1 MQRVCGWFENKIGER
16 LEGYSVDLD
25 SSIGVSFYMQLE
37 PRVAADEKSYMQFT
51 LPNGDTKKVYS
62 NRTLTAE
69 VNGETYNI
77 FTCNIAAKEMNSEIK
92 AQMFSSDAEGQ
103 IYSFTVAD
111 YANYIIKTAV
121 STHQKQLRWLR
132 QC

>member
-1 MQRVCGWFENKIGER
+1 M
-16 LEGYSVDLD
+16 LLD
-25 SSIGVSFYMQLE
+25 